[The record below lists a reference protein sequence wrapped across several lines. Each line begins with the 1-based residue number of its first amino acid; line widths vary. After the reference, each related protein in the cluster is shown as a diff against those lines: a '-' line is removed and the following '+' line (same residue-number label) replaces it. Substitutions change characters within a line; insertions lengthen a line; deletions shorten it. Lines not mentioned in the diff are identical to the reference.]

1 MSQQHFNDIAKV
13 KAASGLRF
21 DPTIN
26 AGHILTFIATM
37 VTVAVFLVTGWNLM
51 DKRVVV
57 LEQGAVYQAKRDDAQ
72 DMAIG
77 EKLGDIKEAVKEVRR
92 SVEDLRRDQQQ
103 GGRKP

>member
-1 MSQQHFNDIAKV
+1 MQTDAIKV
-13 KAASGLRF
+13 KANGLRF

-26 AGHILTFIATM
+26 AGHILTFVATM
-37 VTVAVFLVTGWNLM
+37 VTVAVFFVTGWNLL

-77 EKLGDIKEAVKEVRR
+77 EKLGDIKEAVKDVRR
-92 SVEDLRRDQQQ
+92 SVDDLRRDQQA
-103 GGRKP
+103 GRKP